1 MANRVELSDIQQKE
15 LIAFRRRFHTY
26 PELSYEE
33 RETARA
39 VYEQLE
45 VLGMEPEMMADTGV
59 VAVLDSGRPGRT
71 VMLRA
76 DTDALPVQEENTH
89 AYRSQNDGVM
99 HACGHDGHTAIMLS
113 VARWLKESGALQQGR
128 VLFVFQPAEELAG
141 GAKAMIEAGLF
152 ETYKP
157 DCCAGLHLWSLA
169 PTGTILVT
177 DGPFMASADQFEI
190 TVNGQGGHGGIPHE
204 AKDPIVAAAQMVVAL
219 QSVVS
224 RAMDPADSVVV
235 TIGQISGG
243 EAFNVIPDSVRFSGT
258 VRTFQASAQDAVED
272 SIRRIVTGI
281 AQAMGLDVDINYT
294 RMTVPTVNDA
304 RYAGVVR
311 QVVEESST
319 MTLGEPGFRTM
330 AGEDMAYFLNE
341 CPGIY
346 FFVGAGNEA
355 VGAQYPHHHPCF
367 EIDEAALPFGVE
379 LLCEFALRCTLD

>member
-1 MANRVELSDIQQKE
+1 MAGRVELTDAQRQE
-15 LIAFRRRFHTY
+15 LIEFRRRFHKN
-26 PELSYEE
+26 PELSYQE
-33 RETARA
+33 RNTALA
-39 VYEQLE
+39 VQEQLE
-45 VLGMEPEMMADTGV
+45 RLGLEPKSMAETGV
-59 VAVLDSGRPGRT
+59 VALLDSGRPGKT

-76 DTDALPVQEENTH
+76 DTDALPVQEQNTH
-89 AYRSQNDGVM
+89 DYRSQNDGVM

-113 VARWLKESGALQQGR
+113 AARWLKESGALQQGR

-152 ETYKP
+152 DTYSP

-169 PTGTILVT
+169 PTGTVLVT

-190 TVNGQGGHGGIPHE
+190 TVIGKGGHGGIPHE

-219 QSVVS
+219 QNVVS
-224 RAMDPADSVVV
+224 RHVDPAHSVVV

-243 EAFNVIPDSVRFSGT
+243 EAFNVIPDRVRFSGT
-258 VRTFQASAQDAVED
+258 VRTFRASVQDAVEV
-272 SIRRIVTGI
+272 SIRRIVSGI
-281 AQAMGLDVDINYT
+281 AQAMGLEVDIAYT
-294 RMTVPTVNDA
+294 RMTVPTVNDPSYA
-304 RYAGVVR
+304 RVVR
-311 QVVEESST
+311 QAVEESST

-355 VGAQYPHHHPCF
+355 VGAQYPHHHPRF

-379 LLCEFALRCTLD
+379 LLCEFALRCT